1 MKRVFFFCHRAHGQI
16 GPWCRQTWWEKSVE
30 SMMIE
35 QPFGMKWQLQCDD
48 VTRRVHNG
56 KHECRQNI
64 RGKVCVTCIS
74 WNTRHISA
82 HCSYVTGVC
91 TLVEEW
97 GPCVQRR
104 KALSWSCAACPV
116 RWVCKRGHNTR
127 VGWLGLLGAGQAS
140 MAAKR
145 PSLRW
150 QPEVHC
156 VPEWKDRIL
165 TELKQKGLC
174 GSGDA
179 RLAVASAL
187 WNCLHSKSHFI

>member
-1 MKRVFFFCHRAHGQI
+1 MV
-16 GPWCRQTWWEKSVE
+16 
-30 SMMIE
+30 ME
-35 QPFGMKWQLQCDD
+35 QPFAIKWQLQCDG
-48 VTRRVHNG
+48 VTRCLHNG
-56 KHECRQNI
+56 KHKCRKNL
-64 RGKVCVTCIS
+64 RGRVCATCI
-74 WNTRHISA
+74 RHISA
-82 HCSYVTGVC
+82 RCSYITGVWRSGAHVSNEERPW
-91 TLVEEW
+91 VE
-97 GPCVQRR
+97 V
-104 KALSWSCAACPV
+104 CAVCPV
-116 RWVCKRGHNTR
+116 RWVWKRGHNTR

-174 GSGDA
+174 GAGDA
-179 RLAVASAL
+179 RLAAASPL